1 MAVATM
7 RKSGDTTY
15 EPLPAD
21 IYYMRVRS
29 ADVTLSTFKDKD
41 GNDQEQIKLTWEVS
55 RLTAEQEADGLDG
68 EKWVSQWLSL
78 YYGDT
83 KNGPSKLKAF
93 IDGLQAQ
100 GMLAEFDPE
109 TGEIDTDWF
118 VGIEQRVTLAVKGQY
133 NNVVMVSPLKTPK
146 KAAPAAPAKAP
157 APARNAPRHID
168 QAPVGNHRAP
178 VVADDND
185 PLFDE

>member
-1 MAVATM
+1 MAITTM
-7 RKSGDTTY
+7 RQASDTTF

-21 IYYMRVRS
+21 IYYMKVRAAEITIS
-29 ADVTLSTFKDKD
+29 SFKDKD

-55 RLTAEQEADGLDG
+55 RLTAEQEADGIDG
-68 EKWVSQWLSL
+68 DKWVSQWLSL

-100 GMLAEFDPE
+100 GLLADFDPA

-118 VGIEQRVTLAVKGQY
+118 IGIEQRVTLAVKGQY
-133 NNVVMVSPLKTPK
+133 NNVVMVSPLKAK
-146 KAAPAAPAKAP
+146 KPAAPAKAP
-157 APARNAPRHID
+157 APAARNTPRHIE

-178 VVADDND
+178 VASDDD
-185 PLFDE
+185 DLFEDAA